1 MQVFQYNIPK
11 VYVLYREMKDARS
24 ASPLF
29 VGVGVNPPFR
39 LVSVTSPNFRDHAMA
54 LLLKKMS
61 HGSPRVLSRSAIPGL
76 VDTFISTSD
85 RHKWRIARRFEATHS
100 TTKDRIGL
108 PSP

>member
-29 VGVGVNPPFR
+29 VSVGVNPPFR
-39 LVSVTSPNFRDHAMA
+39 LVSVTSPNAMA
-54 LLLKKMS
+54 LPLKKMS

-76 VDTFISTSD
+76 VDTFVSTSD
-85 RHKWRIARRFEATHS
+85 RHTCKWRTARRFDATHS